1 MALDQGNVS
10 VLTLLDLSAAFD
22 TVDHTILLTTLLNQ
36 YGICGTALSWFRD
49 YLANR
54 TQSVV
59 INNSSSDNVDLV
71 FGVPQG
77 SVLGPVLF
85 VMYSRPLSTLIDSHA
100 VLNQAFADDTQ
111 LYGSSPPSEVNSTIT
126 NMQHCISDVRTWM
139 ADHKLKLND
148 DKTEAL
154 LIHSGRSF
162 SKVDK
167 PTSIRVGHADISFSP
182 QARNLGYFI
191 TDTMTLDVYV
201 SHICRS
207 AYTALRQI
215 SSIRSFLT
223 VEATKK
229 LVCALVLSR
238 LDYANSTL
246 AGCSKQSI
254 AKLQKVQNSAAR
266 LILRTRKREH
276 VTPLLRELHW
286 LPIQARIDY
295 KLSMICHAF
304 FQGSAPQYISD
315 IFTAYQPARQLR
327 SSSDHR
333 TLCVPKTRTKL
344 FGERAFSF
352 AGPKQWNSL
361 PVDIRHLDSHFSFK
375 KALKTHLFRLYL

>member
-1 MALDQGNVS
+1 
-10 VLTLLDLSAAFD
+10 
-22 TVDHTILLTTLLNQ
+22 
-36 YGICGTALSWFRD
+36 
-49 YLANR
+49 
-54 TQSVV
+54 
-59 INNSSSDNVDLV
+59 
-71 FGVPQG
+71 
-77 SVLGPVLF
+77 
-85 VMYSRPLSTLIDSHA
+85 
-100 VLNQAFADDTQ
+100 
-111 LYGSSPPSEVNSTIT
+111 
-126 NMQHCISDVRTWM
+126 MQHCISDIRTWM

-162 SKVDK
+162 PGIANR
-167 PTSIRVGHADISFSP
+167 PTSIRVGHADISFTS

-191 TDTMTLDVYV
+191 TDTMSLDIYV

-207 AYTALRQI
+207 AYVALRQI
-215 SSIRSFLT
+215 GSIRSFLT

-229 LVCALVLSR
+229 LICALVLSR

-246 AGCSKQSI
+246 AGCSQQSI

-266 LILRTRKREH
+266 LVLRTRKREH
-276 VTPLLRELHW
+276 VTPLLRQLHW

-304 FQGSAPQYISD
+304 FQGSAPTYISNLL
-315 IFTAYQPARQLR
+315 TVYQPSRQLR
-327 SSSDHR
+327 SSSDQR
-333 TLCVPKTRTKL
+333 TLSVPKTRTKR

-361 PVDIRHLDSHFSFK
+361 PADLRHLDSHSSFK
-375 KALKTHLFRLYL
+375 RALKTHLFLQYL